1 MSKRYGV
8 GLLTV
13 VGLVLVCGSYL
24 AYGQEKKEVTVTGDV
39 VCGHCTLKAVDQCTV
54 AIKGGDGNYLLV
66 KNDESDKFFD
76 QRDKGV
82 KVKVTGTVEEKD
94 GIKWITA
101 TKVEVVE
108 SK

>member
-13 VGLVLVCGSYL
+13 VGLILLCGSYL
-24 AYGQEKKEVTVTGDV
+24 TYGQEKKEITVTGDV

-54 AIKGGDGNYLLV
+54 AIRAEDGNYLLV

-76 QRDKGV
+76 KRDKGV
-82 KVKVTGTVEEKD
+82 KAKVTGTVEEKD
-94 GIKWITA
+94 GKKWITA
-101 TKVEVVE
+101 TKIEAVE